1 MNSTPQINQERVAV
15 LPLADGSSLSLS
27 YLLRPHP
34 KRTRIALVVSA
45 SGPLEVRVPLCYCQR
60 DIDQLLIRKA
70 DWIAD
75 ALQQQKDYQKKKEE
89 EAREHPVLSPDEELK
104 RLREA
109 AVALQPVLVK
119 KVSDYAALLPPSHRR
134 IAKITIRNQK
144 SRWGSCSANG
154 SLSFNVR
161 LHFAPEKCLDYVV
174 VHELCHLVHMD
185 HSRDFWD
192 LVECIMP
199 DYRVWR
205 KWLKENGQKLF

>member
-1 MNSTPQINQERVAV
+1 MNSTHTISQGRTAV
-15 LPLADGSSLSLS
+15 LTLADGTKLTLT

-45 SGPLEVRVPLCYCQR
+45 SGPLEVRVPLRFCQK
-60 DIDQLLIRKA
+60 DIDRLLAEKA

-75 ALQQQKDYQKKKEE
+75 ALQLQKEHQQALAQKEKE
-89 EAREHPVLSPDEELK
+89 RPSLSPDEELQ

-109 AVALQPVLVK
+109 GKALQPVLVK
-119 KVSDYAALLPPSHRR
+119 KVSDYAALLPPSHRP
-134 IAKITIRNQK
+134 ITKVTIRNQK

-161 LHFAPEKCLDYVV
+161 LHFAPEKCLDYVI

-192 LVECIMP
+192 LVGCIMP
-199 DYRVWR
+199 DYRIWK
-205 KWLKENGQKLF
+205 KWLKENGQSLF

>member
-1 MNSTPQINQERVAV
+1 MNSTPHISQERVAV
-15 LPLADGSSLSLS
+15 LRLSGGSDLTLS

-45 SGPLEVRVPLCYCQR
+45 SGPLEVRVPLHYCQR

-75 ALQQQKDYQKKKEE
+75 ALQQQKVYQSQKEE
-89 EAREHPVLSPDEELK
+89 EAREHPALSPAEEVQ
-104 RLREA
+104 RLRRA
-109 AVALQPVLVK
+109 AEALQPVLVK
-119 KVSDYAALLPPSHRR
+119 KVTDYAALLPPSHRR
-134 IAKITIRNQK
+134 ITKITIRNQK

-161 LHFAPEKCLDYVV
+161 LHFAPEKCLDYVI

>member
-1 MNSTPQINQERVAV
+1 MNSTPTISQERAAV
-15 LPLADGSSLSLS
+15 LTLADGTTLTLT

-34 KRTRIALVVSA
+34 RRTRIALVVSA
-45 SGPLEVRVPLCYCQR
+45 SGPLEVRVPLRFCQR
-60 DIDQLLIRKA
+60 DIDRLLAEKA

-75 ALQQQKDYQKKKEE
+75 ALQQQKDYQRKKEE
-89 EAREHPVLSPDEELK
+89 EAQDRPVLSPDEELQ

-109 AVALQPVLVK
+109 GKALQPVLVK

-134 IAKITIRNQK
+134 ITKITIRNQK

-185 HSRDFWD
+185 HSRDFWN

-199 DYRVWR
+199 DYRGWK
-205 KWLKENGQKLF
+205 KWLKENGQSLF